1 MPATA
6 GKYHDYFTSALPG
19 QQKGKPIGI
28 SITGNANVI
37 TGDTRLNEPNRKG
50 MTFQGV
56 DGGIPTGNT
65 IPFINGKE
73 NIGTLTTGTGG
84 SGSKGSEL
92 HPNNLY
98 ADMSSI
104 TAVTINE
111 LRNAIT
117 LQQMLELDARGGT
130 RYTEYVQA
138 HFGVHSADARLQRSE
153 YLGGL
158 HQPIAIN
165 QALQT
170 SSTDATTP
178 QANLAA

>member
-1 MPATA
+1 MPAKA
-6 GKYHDYFTSALPG
+6 GKYHDYFTSALPS
-19 QQKGKPIGI
+19 QQKGKPIEI

-37 TGDTRLNEPNRKG
+37 TGKNRNEIPEEPLYMRGKKG
-50 MTFQGV
+50 TGIGTGTTTINMTSN
-56 DGGIPTGNT
+56 D
-65 IPFINGKE
+65 
-73 NIGTLTTGTGG
+73 NIGILEQGAGIKPPAG
-84 SGSKGSEL
+84 SAQIA
-92 HPNNLY
+92 PTNLY

-104 TAVTINE
+104 SAVTINE

-158 HQPIAIN
+158 HQPISIN
-165 QALQT
+165 QVTQT
-170 SSTDATTP
+170 S
-178 QANLAA
+178 